1 MTVLEVAARRG
12 RALVGGH
19 PVGAYS
25 GPDDEG
31 WGLYA
36 PGTDLSGPLVELL
49 DEWARAADSLSRT
62 ADPPGS
68 PAAVRVSRTGRHL
81 AARVSVALGR
91 PVDYCDPVTG
101 LRIPLRGVTARPRV
115 PAVPLPMPYR
125 RALRAGRREPGAT
138 VSTVFTE
145 PTPWATGLTLSAL
158 VAGLVLLVNLSLALP
173 MVAGLGWVGVLVD
186 LVVVAGL
193 VPALWLNRTAPT
205 WRWAVWGAF
214 VGMGLAVLPLMVAA
228 AA

>member
-19 PVGAYS
+19 PVGANG

-36 PGTDLSGPLVELL
+36 PGTDLPGPLVELL

-101 LRIPLRGVTARPRV
+101 LRIPLRAVTARPRV
-115 PAVPLPMPYR
+115 PAVPLPTR
-125 RALRAGRREPGAT
+125 RRGRRQPGGP

-173 MVAGLGWVGVLVD
+173 MVAGLGGVGVLID

-214 VGMGLAVLPLMVAA
+214 VGMGLAVLPLTVAA
-228 AA
+228 AS

>member
-19 PVGAYS
+19 PVGAYG

-36 PGTDLSGPLVELL
+36 PGTDLPGPLVELL

-81 AARVSVALGR
+81 AARVSVALAR

-101 LRIPLRGVTARPRV
+101 LRIPLRAVTARPRV
-115 PAVPLPMPYR
+115 PAVPLPTR
-125 RALRAGRREPGAT
+125 RRGRRRPDAT

-173 MVAGLGWVGVLVD
+173 MVAGLGGIGVLID

-193 VPALWLNRTAPT
+193 VPALWLNRTALT

-214 VGMGLAVLPLMVAA
+214 VGMGLAVLPLAVAA
-228 AA
+228 AS